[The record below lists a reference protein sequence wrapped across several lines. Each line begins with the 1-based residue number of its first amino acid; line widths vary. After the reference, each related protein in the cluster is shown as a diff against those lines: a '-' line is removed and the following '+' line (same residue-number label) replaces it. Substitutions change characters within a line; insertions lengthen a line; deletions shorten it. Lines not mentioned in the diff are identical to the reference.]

1 MSEIHLNIDGIEVVG
16 FEGQTILEIARN
28 HGIEIPTLCHDE
40 KVQMYG
46 SCGLCVVEAEGSP
59 KLLRACSTYAADRMV
74 IRTDSPRVQASRKTA
89 LELLLSDHDGDCR
102 PPCMLA
108 CPAGTDCQG
117 YVGLI
122 ANGEHREALK
132 LIKEKIP
139 LPASIGRVCPH
150 PCETACRRQLVE
162 EPVSIA
168 SLKQFIG
175 DMDLADGDLYTG
187 AVGTPTGKSVAVIG
201 GGPGGLSMAYFLRQM
216 GHAVTV
222 IDAMPDMGGMLR
234 YGIPEYRL
242 AKALLARE
250 CDAIRDMGV
259 TFVNNVKIGRDMTL
273 DYLRENYDAVV
284 VAVGAWTSVSLGC
297 PGEELDGVIG
307 GIDFLRK
314 VALTQ
319 QQITGRNIAVVGGG
333 NTAMDACRTAI
344 RLGAANVYNIYRR
357 TKNEMPAEAI
367 EIEEAEEE
375 GVVFRNLTNPEAIVG
390 ENGAVTAIRLQLME
404 LGEPDASGRRA
415 PVPIAGKTE
424 TVAVDTVIVA
434 IGQTLDP
441 SGLEVLTMTK
451 RKTVAADEHTF
462 CTNVPGVFAIGDA
475 TNKGADIAVSAIGE
489 AGRAAQIVN
498 QYLNSNGW
506 ETSCSSDSTACSCC
520 SGEALS
526 CEEPYY
532 VKSEKTAEDF
542 SSEEKKQREPMPHR
556 SAESRRHDFLEIN
569 HGFSEEAAKREAA
582 RCLECGCHDYFEC
595 KLIRYAND
603 YRVQPEKYNAKTRQR
618 RQEEDHPFIHRNPDK
633 CILCGLCVRVCDEVV
648 GATALGLVDR
658 GFQTIVKPALN
669 QELRETD
676 CISCGQCVSVCPT
689 GALTETMMLKKQVPT
704 QEKQVASIC
713 SFCSVGCG
721 QNLTV
726 VGGSI
731 ARSLPDAADKRNALL
746 CVRGR
751 FGFGEIGK
759 LDRLNRPQIG
769 ETEVGWD
776 EAYLYTNKKFLSLV
790 SQYGSDSV
798 AVTVSDRYTNEEA
811 DLIRQ
816 YAKKVLKTD
825 LLYSMNVTPSGLR
838 DVTGV
843 DASTCTVE
851 ELENSELIVVVASDI
866 MKNHAVAGLR
876 IRKAVIERGAKLVLL
891 DCPESLL
898 DDIAAE
904 TIRFGPNENVSG
916 LAGIVK
922 ALLESSDAA
931 KQLPGYETLA
941 KSLSGL
947 EAGAEAKHFTEM
959 YLKAK
964 KAVVVFEKNSLSADA
979 ARLIGDIALLG
990 GHLNGPRNG
999 IIQLLPGANTQGL
1012 VNLGYQPGSAL
1023 TDKIADGTVKGLFIF
1038 GEQLPPEYTD
1048 RLEFL
1053 AVQELFRSETAQK
1066 ADIVFPGTSYME
1078 TEGSFTSA
1086 DGRVQAVRAAI
1097 RSATERGVTRQLTE
1111 LAGQAKVDLSC
1122 PHEVGQKCAAKQ
1134 STAQKFGAPVTL
1146 CAAGSLQAPLH
1157 TECISSNALQQSF
1170 NQLLADTGVL

>member
-1 MSEIHLNIDGIEVVG
+1 MSEIHLNIDGIEVIG

-28 HGIEIPTLCHDE
+28 HGIDIPTLCHDE
-40 KVQMYG
+40 KVQLYG

-122 ANGEHREALK
+122 ANGEYQEALE

-139 LPASIGRVCPH
+139 LPASVGRVCPH
-150 PCETACRRQLVE
+150 PCETACRRHLVE

-168 SLKQFIG
+168 ALKQFIG

-187 AVGTPTGKSVAVIG
+187 AVGAPTGKSVAVIG

-216 GHAVTV
+216 GHTVTV

-242 AKALLARE
+242 AKALLAKE
-250 CDAIRDMGV
+250 CNAIRDMGV
-259 TFVNNVKIGRDMTL
+259 TFLNNVKIGRDMTL

-314 VALTQ
+314 VALSEQ
-319 QQITGRNIAVVGGG
+319 QVTGRNIAVVGGG

-404 LGEPDASGRRA
+404 LGEPDSSGRRA

-424 TVAVDTVIVA
+424 TIAVDTVIVA

-441 SGLEVLTMTK
+441 CGMESLTMTK
-451 RKTVAADEHTF
+451 RKTVAADERTF

-489 AGRAAQIVN
+489 AGRAAQMVN
-498 QYLNSNGW
+498 QYLSGD
-506 ETSCSSDSTACSCC
+506 ELVSD
-520 SGEALS
+520 
-526 CEEPYY
+526 EPYY

-556 SAESRRHDFLEIN
+556 SAESRRRDFLEIN

-595 KLIRYAND
+595 KLVRYAND
-603 YRVQPEKYNAKTRQR
+603 YLVQPEKYNAKTRRR

-676 CISCGQCVSVCPT
+676 CISCGQCVNVCPT

-704 QEKQVASIC
+704 QERKVVSTC

-726 VGGSI
+726 VGDSI
-731 ARSLPDAADKRNALL
+731 ARSLPDAADRRNALL

-769 ETEVGWD
+769 ETEVSWD

-790 SQYGSDSV
+790 SQYGPDSV

-816 YAKKVLKTD
+816 YAKSVLKTD
-825 LLYSMNVTPSGLR
+825 RCYSLNVAPSGLHA
-838 DVTGV
+838 VTGE
-843 DASTCTVE
+843 DASTCTFE
-851 ELENSELIVVVASDI
+851 ELENSELIVIVASDL

-876 IRKAVIERGAKLVLL
+876 IRRAVIERGAKLVLL

-904 TIRFGPNENVSG
+904 TIRFGPNGNVSG

-922 ALLESSDAA
+922 VLLESSDAA

-941 KSLSGL
+941 KSLSSL
-947 EAGAEAKHFTEM
+947 EAGADAKRFTEM

-964 KAVVVFEKNSLSADA
+964 KAVVVFEKNSLSEDA
-979 ARLIGDIALLG
+979 ARMIGNIALLG

-1012 VNLGYQPGSAL
+1012 VNLGFRPGSEL
-1023 TDKIADGTVKGLFIF
+1023 MKKLADGTVKGLFVF
-1038 GEQLPPEYTD
+1038 GEELPVEYVGSP
-1048 RLEFL
+1048 EFL
-1053 AVQELFRSETAQK
+1053 AVQELFRSQTAQK
-1066 ADIVFPGTSYME
+1066 ADIVFPGSSYAE

-1086 DGRVQAVRAAI
+1086 DGRVQAVKPAVRAAAE
-1097 RSATERGVTRQLTE
+1097 RSVMRQVTE
-1111 LAGQAKVDLSC
+1111 LAGQAKVDLTCS
-1122 PHEVGQKCAAKQ
+1122 HDVGQKYMAKK
-1134 STAQKFGAPVTL
+1134 SAAQKSGAAVTL
-1146 CAAGSLQAPLH
+1146 CAAESLQATLH
-1157 TECISSNALQQSF
+1157 TECISSNALQRSF
-1170 NQLLADTGVL
+1170 DRLLVDTGVL